1 MMTPAQERALL
12 DATAAD
18 LDDELRAAFAEV
30 MRRIREG
37 EAPRDAVQTVM
48 DRFAGAMA
56 ETMATALSALLV
68 QSVGSAEVLQMR
80 VGDVALSEKLYAQA
94 REVSQIV
101 QGIVDRHA
109 QGWQDARKLALELYE
124 GYGFRKLG
132 DEPLKINRNNPL
144 LPRYLREV
152 LLPISDLSDE
162 LRKHLA
168 RLQADNLSTQA
179 LRSAYLDVLRAID
192 AMEDGAGAEAVE
204 KALKVAYY
212 EKARYQATRIALT
225 ELHRAYAEARA
236 RELMDDPEVQWVQW
250 RMSTT
255 HPITD
260 ICDYLATVDKWGMG
274 PGVYPVGQ
282 APVPPAHPHCLTGDA
297 FISAAGKIAG
307 VSKRWFDGDV
317 VVVTTASG
325 KRISATVNHPILTR
339 RGWVGAGLLDVGD
352 EVISRIESVG
362 VQGLSFA
369 HDEHQHVPPR
379 IAEIADAFFSS
390 RKVTAREVPISAEDF
405 HGDGE
410 GSEVAVIGADRKLWN
425 SIDAARPE
433 VGRNH
438 FLSGTHAGAA
448 CHLGNGIFDLRR
460 EALFCPPDGV
470 VRAGGEGG
478 SLVGGKLR
486 HSDAVSLAHSPPLL
500 ASPYK
505 AQINDVSADAELAR
519 QIQNGSTGPVFADK
533 VIDIERN
540 AWRGHVYNLETEQGH
555 YTANGIITHNC
566 RCILAP
572 RLDLYGRQ
580 GLERPDAAQ
589 AVFRR
594 APDLRTAAR
603 IAGSRAKLERVLAGE
618 DPLAVYN
625 TNTDPLYRIKLSGS
639 LR

>member
-18 LDDELRAAFAEV
+18 LDDDLRAAFAEV

-56 ETMATALSALLV
+56 EKMATALSALLV

-124 GYGFRKLG
+124 GYGFRKPG

-152 LLPISDLSDE
+152 LLPISELSDD
-162 LRKHLA
+162 LRKHFA
-168 RLQADNLSTQA
+168 RLHADNLSTQA
-179 LRSAYLDVLRAID
+179 LRAAYLDVLRAID

-204 KALKVAYY
+204 KALRVAYY

-250 RMSTT
+250 RLSTT

-282 APVPPAHPHCLTGDA
+282 APVPGAHP
-297 FISAAGKIAG
+297 F
-307 VSKRWFDGDV
+307 
-317 VVVTTASG
+317 
-325 KRISATVNHPILTR
+325 
-339 RGWVGAGLLDVGD
+339 
-352 EVISRIESVG
+352 
-362 VQGLSFA
+362 
-369 HDEHQHVPPR
+369 
-379 IAEIADAFFSS
+379 
-390 RKVTAREVPISAEDF
+390 
-405 HGDGE
+405 
-410 GSEVAVIGADRKLWN
+410 
-425 SIDAARPE
+425 
-433 VGRNH
+433 
-438 FLSGTHAGAA
+438 
-448 CHLGNGIFDLRR
+448 
-460 EALFCPPDGV
+460 
-470 VRAGGEGG
+470 
-478 SLVGGKLR
+478 
-486 HSDAVSLAHSPPLL
+486 
-500 ASPYK
+500 
-505 AQINDVSADAELAR
+505 
-519 QIQNGSTGPVFADK
+519 
-533 VIDIERN
+533 
-540 AWRGHVYNLETEQGH
+540 
-555 YTANGIITHNC
+555 C

-603 IAGSRAKLERVLAGE
+603 IAGSREKLERVLAGE